1 MELRVITLNAWG
13 LWVVA
18 KRRQERVAALAQFLR
33 RQASVHLIDSCLA
46 ACTADVML
54 LQEVWVAA
62 DVELLRQAAAEGGLP
77 HSFHFLCGAIGSGLL
92 LLSRFRIAQVA
103 FQPYTARGD
112 PFAVLNGD
120 YFAGKGVGWAALDTP
135 AGTISVFNT
144 HLSANYGQ
152 RWQTGA
158 RGLPPHCRLPR
169 DSLAGV
175 RLLQVLELAAFVR
188 SHGRGSAATVLAGD
202 LNAAPDTLELALL
215 KALLPHLRDAW
226 AEAQP
231 LRLGATANAL
241 ENSFTTAGAGHTPS
255 RIDYVLSTCAAVSAE
270 LALADTGLGF
280 SYSDHVGVA
289 ATLSLGGGASSGS
302 GASSDEDAEFTLVSG
317 GGGEGGG
324 GGSPQARPLAP
335 RSAALLTLA
344 ELMRRRPQ
352 PFQHAAASIEQTALG
367 MARGRRRS
375 LRLAAG
381 LWAAGLGCLGTL
393 AAQPWW
399 AERAAA
405 EAQAHHLA
413 LLGGMG
419 TALGWAGVVFVGG
432 FVARGMELRALQQA
446 ACQLRLTVGAAAV
459 QACELSPSRY
469 LTCLRE
475 SAAAPDCD

>member
-1 MELRVITLNAWG
+1 M
-13 LWVVA
+13 
-18 KRRQERVAALAQFLR
+18 
-33 RQASVHLIDSCLA
+33 
-46 ACTADVML
+46 
-54 LQEVWVAA
+54 
-62 DVELLRQAAAEGGLP
+62 
-77 HSFHFLCGAIGSGLL
+77 
-92 LLSRFRIAQVA
+92 
-103 FQPYTARGD
+103 
-112 PFAVLNGD
+112 
-120 YFAGKGVGWAALDTP
+120 
-135 AGTISVFNT
+135 
-144 HLSANYGQ
+144 
-152 RWQTGA
+152 
-158 RGLPPHCRLPR
+158 
-169 DSLAGV
+169 
-175 RLLQVLELAAFVR
+175 
-188 SHGRGSAATVLAGD
+188 
-202 LNAAPDTLELALL
+202 
-215 KALLPHLRDAW
+215 
-226 AEAQP
+226 
-231 LRLGATANAL
+231 
-241 ENSFTTAGAGHTPS
+241 
-255 RIDYVLSTCAAVSAE
+255 SAE

-419 TALGWAGVVFVGG
+419 TALGWAGGRVAEGPALGGLCQPERCAAGLCGCLSGRATLLRRTCCPMPAGVVFVGG